1 MASQEQVK
9 AIYTLLGKFNLR
21 DEKESIV
28 RSFTANRTAST
39 RAMKDNEAAALIGH
53 LKSMDVVDTRSEK
66 MRKKIL
72 SMAHEMGWEKEVE
85 SAKLKGES
93 AKLKVGKRVIDM
105 EHVNNWCVSHGYLHK
120 KLDDYTYAE
129 LPRLVSQFEAVYK
142 DYLKKI

>member
-28 RSFTANRTAST
+28 RSFTANRTDST

-85 SAKLKGES
+85 SS
-93 AKLKVGKRVIDM
+93 KLKVESSKFGKRAIDM
-105 EHVNNWCVSHGYLHK
+105 EHVNNWCKSRGYLHK
-120 KLDDYTYAE
+120 PLDDYTYNE
-129 LPRLVSQFEAVYK
+129 LPRLVSQFEQVYK
-142 DYLKKI
+142 DYLKKL

>member
-1 MASQEQVK
+1 MASQEQIK
-9 AIYTLLGKFNLR
+9 AIYTLLGKFGLR
-21 DEKESIV
+21 DDKESIV

-72 SMAHEMGWEKEVE
+72 SMAHEMGWSS
-85 SAKLKGES
+85 SAKATEDKQV
-93 AKLKVGKRVIDM
+93 KKKIDM